1 MQLIVLSAAEE
12 RIGRWEMRSQQ
23 IIQNKL
29 RRDDQYP
36 DK

>member
-12 RIGRWEMRSQQ
+12 RIGRWEIRLQE

-29 RRDDQYP
+29 RRDDQYI